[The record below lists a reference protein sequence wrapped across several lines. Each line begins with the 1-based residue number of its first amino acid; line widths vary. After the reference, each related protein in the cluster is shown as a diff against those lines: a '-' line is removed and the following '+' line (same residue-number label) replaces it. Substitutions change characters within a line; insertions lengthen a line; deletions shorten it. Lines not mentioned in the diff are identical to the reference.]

1 MLRIADSFAVALGGR
16 LVDDNRAALSEA
28 GISRIKD
35 QVKSIQAVMAAQEVP
50 AGSARALRLF
60 S

>member
-1 MLRIADSFAVALGGR
+1 MLHIANGFAVALGGR
-16 LVDDNRAALSEA
+16 LVDDNRTALSEA
-28 GISRIKD
+28 GIARIQE
-35 QVKSIQAVMAAQEVP
+35 QVKSIQAAMAAQEVP